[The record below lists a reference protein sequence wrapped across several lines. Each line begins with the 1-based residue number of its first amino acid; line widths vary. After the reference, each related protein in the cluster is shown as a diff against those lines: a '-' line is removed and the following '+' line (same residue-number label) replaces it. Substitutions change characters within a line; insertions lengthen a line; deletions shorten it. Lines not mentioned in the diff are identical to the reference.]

1 MQQQCTWKIGAPE
14 DILCMPSI
22 TRDVMGSN
30 PAHGSSVLKIIACFR
45 WPCIIL
51 HVWLQTDIHVKIKH
65 DYVIACSLI
74 GTIVTQRRVDIVK
87 GYTGKA
93 NLVPSSYG
101 ENLQNR
107 CTGIFLVL

>member
-1 MQQQCTWKIGAPE
+1 
-14 DILCMPSI
+14 MPSI

-30 PAHGSSVLKIIACFR
+30 PAHGSSVLKM

-51 HVWLQTDIHVKIKH
+51 YVWLQSDIHVKIKH
-65 DYVIACSLI
+65 DYVIPCSLV
-74 GTIVTQRRVDIVK
+74 GTIVMQRRVDIVK
-87 GYTGKA
+87 GYTDKA